1 MRKDEKGENVVKYV
15 LIKHFTVKK
24 ESALCL
30 YKKEMINIIMEDI
43 EAEVGVSTDENKVRN
58 NAFLVKL
65 AWNSTLNKRK
75 IILWNIW

>member
-1 MRKDEKGENVVKYV
+1 MRKDEKRENVVKYV

-30 YKKEMINIIMEDI
+30 YEKEMINIIMEDI

>member
-1 MRKDEKGENVVKYV
+1 M
-15 LIKHFTVKK
+15 KK

-43 EAEVGVSTDENKVRN
+43 EAGVGVSTDENKVRN
-58 NAFLVKL
+58 NAFLVKF

>member
-1 MRKDEKGENVVKYV
+1 MRKDEKRENVVKYV

-43 EAEVGVSTDENKVRN
+43 EAGVGVSTDENKVRN

-65 AWNSTLNKRK
+65 A
-75 IILWNIW
+75 

>member
-1 MRKDEKGENVVKYV
+1 MRKDEKRENVVKYV

-43 EAEVGVSTDENKVRN
+43 EAGVGVSTDENKVRN